1 MCFPPSPGSPQ
12 GQSKKKE
19 TTHRLN
25 KGNYFCSRKVLS
37 GPVLH
42 LPMKDPILL
51 SVFIIGLHGASP
63 PSWVSL
69 SLAVKWK
76 QGNMLLFSNGPQQ
89 VKAYLAI
96 FISLSMRDI
105 NVLSWFSFFLF
116 SLKKKGEGER
126 EHVAKLS
133 AQSKDFKDPLLART
147 TWLGQRKGKGAEK
160 QREKG
165 LPGIHPWL
173 IRTTPKDHLM
183 LMIQRWDLMVHA
195 LKHYH
200 RSRCECDPFTHGVK
214 KAWAIKTKV
223 LTDMHANVSGT
234 IAGAW
239 ITWEVLGRCLRACC
253 PNRLP
258 GDANAAGV
266 KPTL

>member
-51 SVFIIGLHGASP
+51 NVCIIGLHGASP

-89 VKAYLAI
+89 VKAHLAI

-105 NVLSWFSFFLF
+105 NVLIFFFSFL
-116 SLKKKGEGER
+116 LKKKGGR
-126 EHVAKLS
+126 E
-133 AQSKDFKDPLLART
+133 
-147 TWLGQRKGKGAEK
+147 
-160 QREKG
+160 
-165 LPGIHPWL
+165 
-173 IRTTPKDHLM
+173 
-183 LMIQRWDLMVHA
+183 
-195 LKHYH
+195 
-200 RSRCECDPFTHGVK
+200 
-214 KAWAIKTKV
+214 
-223 LTDMHANVSGT
+223 
-234 IAGAW
+234 
-239 ITWEVLGRCLRACC
+239 RACS
-253 PNRLP
+253 
-258 GDANAAGV
+258 
-266 KPTL
+266 